1 MVTFIPASR
10 AILFLS
16 FLAADGLFFWQCMT
30 TRLPRTPPILDELV
44 RAHQAFVERKRA
56 EKRKA
61 DQLAWVLSA
70 SDEVDAAARFQRRQE
85 QKAEHLVW
93 ILNTAAAIDAQ
104 R

>member
-1 MVTFIPASR
+1 MA
-10 AILFLS
+10 
-16 FLAADGLFFWQCMT
+16 

-93 ILNTAAAIDAQ
+93 ILNTATAIDAQ
-104 R
+104 IAATAFLKQS

>member
-1 MVTFIPASR
+1 
-10 AILFLS
+10 
-16 FLAADGLFFWQCMT
+16 
-30 TRLPRTPPILDELV
+30 
-44 RAHQAFVERKRA
+44 
-56 EKRKA
+56 
-61 DQLAWVLSA
+61 VLSA